1 MTFHSFRKC
10 ETRVTTE
17 KIIYGT
23 HAKYFNCNVGKK
35 TWKRTN
41 GSRAAQEFQRT
52 VTNVGDGQ
60 TIYVASIAP
69 VKGYHVSVNPKKL
82 VFEAKNEKQSYKLRI
97 EGPRKKK
104 EKNMAHGYLAWAVVK
119 HVVRS
124 PIVVTT
130 LTFDF

>member
-1 MTFHSFRKC
+1 MTRSSNNDCSKPSLDHNYPSF
-10 ETRVTTE
+10 
-17 KIIYGT
+17 I
-23 HAKYFNCNVGKK
+23 AFFNS
-35 TWKRTN
+35 N

-52 VTNVGDGQ
+52 MTNVGDGQ
-60 TIYVASIAP
+60 TIYVASITPA
-69 VKGYHVSVNPKKL
+69 KGYHVSVNPKKL

-104 EKNMAHGYLAWAVVK
+104 EKNMAHGYLAWTVMK